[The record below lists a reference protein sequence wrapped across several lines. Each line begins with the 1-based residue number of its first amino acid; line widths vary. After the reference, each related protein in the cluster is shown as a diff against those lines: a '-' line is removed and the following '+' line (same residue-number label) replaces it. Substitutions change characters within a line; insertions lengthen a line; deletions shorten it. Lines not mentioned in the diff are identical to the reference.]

1 MTQAALVLTVRRA
14 ARMLAVLRLGFYV
27 VLVKPTY
34 NKVAEEPDEQQNTK
48 RS

>member
-1 MTQAALVLTVRRA
+1 MAQAALVLTVRRA

-34 NKVAEEPDEQQNTK
+34 NKVAEKPGEQKNTE